1 MLPSSCSA
9 PGGFSTAASGAD
21 NAIALQHAIA
31 RRRRVSVTCPG
42 VYDIAATIFVHNGTQ
57 LSFGGGVFLRKV
69 RAGPRP
75 FAHVFLNQGA
85 ITREY
90 DEQITIDGLSLL
102 VNGVDAAEE
111 DLLIPGLRG
120 QLALFY
126 VRNARITKFRCLD
139 LGAWQFAIHV
149 CTFDRLAIRDVVV
162 HGRKDGIHLGRGR
175 AFEIRDY
182 EAKTFDDAIALNAEV
197 SAPLAHRSRTRAL
210 APSCAT
216 HRVHPPFAALQGL
229 LYEQSGA
236 WVD

>member
-1 MLPSSCSA
+1 MPARNGSFPFASSCASRCEHVDSISGSICSRA
-9 PGGFSTAASGAD
+9 PAVLFDGSERCGQRHRVAARHRTTAQG
-21 NAIALQHAIA
+21 I
-31 RRRRVSVTCPG
+31 RYVSRC

-75 FAHVFLNQGA
+75 FAHGFLNQGA

-90 DEQITIDGLSLL
+90 DEQITSDGLSLL

-126 VRNARITKFRCLD
+126 VRNARVTKFRCLD
-139 LGAWQFAIHV
+139 LGAWQFEIHV

-182 EAKTFDDAIALNAEV
+182 EAKTM
-197 SAPLAHRSRTRAL
+197 
-210 APSCAT
+210 PS
-216 HRVHPPFAALQGL
+216 H
-229 LYEQSGA
+229 
-236 WVD
+236 